1 MRTCKIIDTCT
12 LINLFCENGPDISQ
26 CLSDYDVVIT
36 DIVVKEYT
44 RKYPRIIPN
53 FIKVIEINEE
63 DKTLMD
69 DLELLMPRLG
79 PGERSSY
86 IVMIRLA
93 KIYDKV
99 VLLTDDIRATKKLK
113 QYVLDDPSFN
123 SKAEIIWGNTVDLV
137 GKFIHGESIRN

>member
-12 LINLFCENGPDISQ
+12 LINLFCEGGPDISPY
-26 CLSDYDVVIT
+26 LSDYDVVIT

-44 RKYPRIIPN
+44 RKYPRIVPN
-53 FIKVIEINEE
+53 CIKIIEVNEE
-63 DKTLMD
+63 DRRLMN

-86 IVMIRLA
+86 AVMIRLA

-99 VLLTDDIRATKKLK
+99 VILTDDKPAMKKLK
-113 QYVLDDPSFN
+113 QYAQDDPPFN

-137 GKFIHGESIRN
+137 SKFLHEESIRN